1 MPAKPDPKNI
11 LEDAL
16 QLEPKTRAFIAET
29 LLNSLDLEQDFPV
42 TPEWLA
48 DIHRRCAY
56 LAGESI
62 LAGNT
67 RCSIHMAGNLY
78 RKPHFLYT

>member
-16 QLEPKTRAFIAET
+16 PLEPKTCAFIAGT
-29 LLNSLDLEQDFPV
+29 LLDSLDLEQNFPV

-67 RCSIHMAGNLY
+67 RCFIHMAGDMY
-78 RKPHFLYT
+78 